1 MKFSLPSCLRK
12 HVLARDIFRL
22 TKRVSP
28 AERWSVMNR
37 LDQTVHATSGNPAAS
52 RRETPLGIGITWPA
66 GALTFS
72 AYPPPGSNAHTY
84 IQSDAIMTGLNHP
97 MEELWII
104 KWQAICHW
112 YWNGMT
118 ENTIGL
124 SCFLSFMKNGWVVLQ
139 LKGQCFCSS
148 SETVK
153 GQCPGKMGSYPFEL
167 RFNRCNEG
175 GIKR

>member
-12 HVLARDIFRL
+12 HALARDIFRL

-28 AERWSVMNR
+28 AERCSVMNR
-37 LDQTVHATSGNPAAS
+37 VDQTVHATSGNPAAS

-84 IQSDAIMTGLNHP
+84 IQ
-97 MEELWII
+97 ELWII

-118 ENTIGL
+118 ENMIGL

-167 RFNRCNEG
+167 RFNRCDEG